1 MNVREYGNKP
11 KNNTIDVTTK
21 WTKFTLS
28 KEMRYESAQSANWAL
43 GLLNKLRDEDFG
55 RVFIPNYSVEQIDDV
70 TLLLTTE
77 YIKGRY
83 VNREELIV
91 IRQYVVDRINDPDN
105 EYSFADYNQNNYI
118 SERDTSKIYNV
129 DLDNYRMISIDDRWL
144 NFKKAIGQHEQY
156 QKDYGIE
163 WKRSLN
169 PENK

>member
-11 KNNTIDVTTK
+11 KNTIDVTTK

-70 TLLLTTE
+70 TLLMTTE

-118 SERDTSKIYNV
+118 TERDTSKIYNV

-144 NFKKAIGQHEQY
+144 NFKKVIGQHEKY